1 MTSHFDTMPPVSF
14 FGGPVD
20 GAPFEPYGIAK
31 LPKRLR
37 VPHRG
42 RLYSYTLHFR
52 KREGGVLYSYRFAG
66 VVEGEA
72 ESIS

>member
-1 MTSHFDTMPPVSF
+1 MPPISF

-42 RLYSYTLHFR
+42 RLYSYMLHFR
-52 KREGGVLYSYRFAG
+52 KRESGVVYSYRFAG
-66 VVEGEA
+66 VVDGEA